1 MKTRLFGQMGLG
13 GAACVLLLALGGAGC
28 GGITASKSISPLDF
42 FLPGLLQNDP
52 PRPPAADSPTALVCV
67 QHESSA
73 TIDPELILLE
83 R

>member
-52 PRPPAADSPTALVCV
+52 PQRPTADSTTALVCL
-67 QHESSA
+67 QREAPA
-73 TIDPELILLE
+73 TIEPELVLLE